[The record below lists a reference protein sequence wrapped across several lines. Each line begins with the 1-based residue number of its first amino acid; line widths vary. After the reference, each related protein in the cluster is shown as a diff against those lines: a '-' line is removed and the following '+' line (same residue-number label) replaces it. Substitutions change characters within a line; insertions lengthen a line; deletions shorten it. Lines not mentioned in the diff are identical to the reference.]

1 MSGTLNEDKLESMMM
16 QNAMKHNTPINGSV
30 ELLPLCNMNCDM
42 CYVRL
47 SNQEVKEQGGL
58 RTCEEWIKVGEQ
70 MKEAGVLF
78 LLLTGGEPLL
88 FPNFK
93 KLYVAYRKMG
103 FILTINTNG
112 TLIDEEWVAF
122 FKENPPRRINIT
134 LYGESP
140 NAYHSLC
147 HYEAGFHKVLHAVRL
162 LREANIDVKLASSI
176 TKCNVNDI
184 DGLVKVADDL
194 DVPMRC
200 DTYMMP
206 AIRERNKP
214 FDEQSRLTPEDA
226 AKAYM
231 KALKLEMTPDIFR
244 QYIEKCIFEVEHILP
259 SEGPNKMKCFA
270 GACSFTINWQ
280 GNMRPCV
287 ILGRPEM
294 SVLEHGFQAA
304 WDYIRTECKK
314 ITLSSKCLSCRYR
327 TICKTC
333 AASELFEE
341 GEYGK
346 SPRYMCQ
353 YSKTLYACILEES
366 RLLEEQKG
374 NIE

>member
-1 MSGTLNEDKLESMMM
+1 MDQLFNDDQLEKRMMA
-16 QNAMKHNTPINGSV
+16 QATQYRIPINGSV

-47 SNQEVKEQGGL
+47 SNKEVVEQGGL
-58 RTCEEWIKVGEQ
+58 RTLEEWLEIGKQ
-70 MKEAGVLF
+70 MHEAGVLF

-88 FPNFK
+88 FPDFK
-93 KLYVAYRKMG
+93 ELYKAYKKMG

-112 TLIDEEWVAF
+112 TLIDEDWVQF

-140 NAYHSLC
+140 SVYHSLC
-147 HYEAGFHKVLHAVRL
+147 HYEAGFHKVLDAVKM

-176 TKCNVNDI
+176 TNINKDDI
-184 DGLVKVADDL
+184 EGLVHVADQL

-214 FDEQSRLTPEDA
+214 FNEQSRLTPEEA
-226 AKAYM
+226 ARLYI
-231 KALKLEMTPDIFR
+231 KALKLEMTPEIFK
-244 QYIEKCIFEVEHILP
+244 QYIEKSIFEVEHILP
-259 SEGPNKMKCFA
+259 SLSPNKMKCHA
-270 GACSFTINWQ
+270 GSCSFTINWQ

-294 SVLEHGFQAA
+294 SVFEHSFQEA
-304 WDYIRTECKK
+304 WDYISEEVKK
-314 ITLSSKCLSCRYR
+314 ITLSSRCLTCKYR
-327 TICKTC
+327 TLCKTC

-341 GEYGK
+341 GAYGIAPK
-346 SPRYMCQ
+346 YMCI
-353 YSKTLYACILEES
+353 YSETLYQCILKES
-366 RLLEEQKG
+366 KMLNKD
-374 NIE
+374 